1 MKPQLLKMSV
11 DSLLSFSVRHDI
23 VPYFFNKWH
32 YHAEV
37 ELLHIEKGSGTQF
50 IGDNISRF
58 TEGDILMIGSNLPHY
73 WRCDENYFE
82 NNPELFAEARV
93 THFLPD
99 FWGNQYLDL
108 PENKLLK
115 ELLTKANSGI
125 KITGNTN
132 RKVAEILKKLT
143 VSKTVERIILLIE
156 ALHIISISK
165 DIETIATS
173 GFQNTYNE
181 SETERLNDIYK
192 FTMSNFDKKI
202 SLEEIS
208 SIAHISPNS
217 FCRYFKTQTKKTYS
231 QFLMEIKIGN
241 ACKLLIENKKS
252 ISCICYESGFN
263 NFSNFNRYF
272 KSITGKSPLQYKKT
286 FTKEHGNFDI

>member
-1 MKPQLLKMSV
+1 MKPQLLKMSI
-11 DSLLSFSVRHDI
+11 DSLLSFSVRHDK
-23 VPYFFNKWH
+23 VPHFFNKWH

-37 ELLHIEKGSGTQF
+37 ELIYIEKGNGTQF
-50 IGDNISRF
+50 IGDHISRF
-58 TEGDILMIGSNLPHY
+58 TQGDVLLIGSNLPHY

-82 NNPELFAEARV
+82 NIQDLYAEARV

-99 FWGNQYLDL
+99 FWGNQFLDL
-108 PENKLLK
+108 PENALIK
-115 ELLTKANSGI
+115 ELLLKAKNGI
-125 KITGNTN
+125 KITGRTN
-132 RKVAEILKKLT
+132 SKIAEILEKLT
-143 VSKTVERIILLIE
+143 VAKSVERILLLIQ
-156 ALHIISISK
+156 ALHIISMSK
-165 DIETIATS
+165 DIKTLATS

-192 FTMSNFDKKI
+192 YTMSNFDKKI

-252 ISCICYESGFN
+252 ISSICYESGFN
-263 NFSNFNRYF
+263 SFSNFNRYF
-272 KSITGKSPLQYKKT
+272 KSINGKSPLQYKKA
-286 FTKEHGNFDI
+286 FVKEHGEFEI

>member
-1 MKPQLLKMSV
+1 MSI
-11 DSLLSFSVRHDI
+11 DSLLSFSVRHDK
-23 VPYFFNKWH
+23 VPHFFNKWH

-37 ELLHIEKGSGTQF
+37 ELIYIEKGNGTQF
-50 IGDNISRF
+50 IGDHISRF
-58 TEGDILMIGSNLPHY
+58 TQGDVLLIGSNLPHY

-82 NNPELFAEARV
+82 NIQDLYAEARV

-99 FWGNQYLDL
+99 FWGNQFLDL
-108 PENKLLK
+108 PENALIK
-115 ELLTKANSGI
+115 ELLLKAKNGI
-125 KITGNTN
+125 KITGTTN
-132 RKVAEILKKLT
+132 SKIAEILEKLT
-143 VSKTVERIILLIE
+143 VAKSVERILLLIQ
-156 ALHIISISK
+156 ALHIISMSK
-165 DIETIATS
+165 DIKTLATS

-192 FTMSNFDKKI
+192 YTMSNFDKKI

-252 ISCICYESGFN
+252 ISSICYESGFN
-263 NFSNFNRYF
+263 SFSNFNRYF
-272 KSITGKSPLQYKKT
+272 KSINGKSPLQYKKA
-286 FTKEHGNFDI
+286 FVKEHGEFEI